1 MAPSRIGAPA
11 VTPGR
16 CRGAAGQTLFES
28 ITVVL
33 LLGLVLG
40 VVYQGIGSVG
50 RAIDGTDRRLQNL
63 DEARVLMAVLTKDLR
78 TATRLQAGTAAFA
91 LAADREVIFYANLNN
106 PAGGGVVQSGP
117 RRVRIHVDGAAQL
130 IEEVTKPDTT
140 SVPPNYTYTGPA
152 TRRFVGRY
160 VANPPDRPI
169 FRYFDVNGDELGP
182 TPLDADRRLAI
193 RSVRVTLSIR
203 RATTLPVAHTT
214 LVYVVRLPNLDYQEA
229 IGG

>member
-1 MAPSRIGAPA
+1 MEPARIGSPS
-11 VTPGR
+11 VTPPRRG
-16 CRGAAGQTLFES
+16 GAAGQTLFES

-40 VVYQGIGSVG
+40 VVYQGIGSLG

-63 DEARVLMAVLTKDLR
+63 DEARILMAVVTKDLR

-91 LAADREVIFYANLNN
+91 LAAAREVVFYANLNN

-117 RRVRIHVDGAAQL
+117 RRVRIHVDGNDQL
-130 IEEVTKPDTT
+130 IEEVTQPDAT

-160 VANPPDRPI
+160 VANPPGRPI
-169 FRYFDVNGDELGP
+169 FRYLDRNGAELGP
-182 TPLDADRRLAI
+182 APLSADQRLAI
-193 RSVRVTLSIR
+193 RSVQVTLSIR

-214 LVYVVRLPNLDYQEA
+214 LVNVVRLPNLDYQEA